1 MKVSIVKLNLSNS
14 DRPSPYLVGKFPLVH
29 LQWKTIIYEEVIF
42 YSYNCALR

>member
-29 LQWKTIIYEEVIF
+29 RQQKTIIYKEVVF
-42 YSYNCALR
+42 YPYNRALR